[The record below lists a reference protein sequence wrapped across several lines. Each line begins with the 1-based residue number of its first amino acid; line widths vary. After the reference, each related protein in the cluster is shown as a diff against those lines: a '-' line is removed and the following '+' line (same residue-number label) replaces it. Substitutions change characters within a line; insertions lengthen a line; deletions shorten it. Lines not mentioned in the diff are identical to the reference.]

1 MDEIKNRLSVEALR
15 RRLGSSR
22 MPLIVD
28 VRRRETFEASGRM
41 IVGARWREAQEVAMW
56 GPTLDLDRQIL
67 VHCAH
72 GHERGQGVAAELRRL
87 GFAAAYL
94 EGGFAAWEEAGAPTI
109 ARHPFAERTEP
120 SVWVTREGPKIDRIA
135 CPWLIRRFIDQG
147 AIIHFVAPDMVG
159 EVADLFGWEPF
170 DVPDVRLSHRGER
183 CSFDSF
189 LHEFEIRDPL
199 LDDLAPIVRGADTAR
214 PDLAPQAPGLL
225 ALSLGLSALYPDD
238 AELLERGILLYDALY
253 ARRRDASQE
262 RHSWVGRPA
271 HA

>member
-1 MDEIKNRLSVEALR
+1 MDADKNRLSVQALR
-15 RRLGSSR
+15 QRLGSSR

-41 IVGARWREAQEVAMW
+41 IVGARWRDAQEVALW
-56 GPTLDLDRQIL
+56 GSKLDRERPVL

-72 GHERGQGVAAELRRL
+72 GHERGQGVAADLRRA

-109 ARHPFAERTEP
+109 ARHQPADRSVP

-135 CPWLIRRFIDQG
+135 CPWLIRRFIDPG
-147 AIIHFVAPDMVG
+147 AIIHFVSPDMVTEVG
-159 EVADLFGWEPF
+159 ELFGWEPF
-170 DVPDVRLSHRGER
+170 DIPDVRLSHRGDA
-183 CSFDSF
+183 CSFDTF
-189 LHEFEIRDPL
+189 LQEFDIRDPL
-199 LDDLAPIVRGADTAR
+199 LDDLASIVRGADTAR

-238 AELLERGILLYDALY
+238 AEMLDRGMLLYDALY
-253 ARRRDASQE
+253 AWRRDASQE